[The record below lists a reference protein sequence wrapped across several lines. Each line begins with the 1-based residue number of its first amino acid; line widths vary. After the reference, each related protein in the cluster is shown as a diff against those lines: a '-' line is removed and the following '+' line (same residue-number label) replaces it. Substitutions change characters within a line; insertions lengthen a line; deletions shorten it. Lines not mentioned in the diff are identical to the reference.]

1 MNLRKHILDTLAGV
15 AVLLTAT
22 ACSGVFDG
30 IYDEVPATPTVT
42 EGQLLVDATSWKD
55 WYYVDFDSLRTYI
68 EQKDTA
74 GLLKAQTHFAH
85 FPIPTTLSGGAGDGQ
100 TGIYTYWFDVFGKGI
115 SVNEKRSF
123 TPADAQK
130 EPPSWSIAF
139 HRNNVRTNG
148 GAVLETNYKSMSEL
162 PKSSI
167 DFLGATF
174 QPDEWSENE
183 VWADQ
188 SQMLQSLIG
197 CQGIKINK
205 VLSTW
210 LRLDIPP
217 MPPAFTMNSH
227 VFIIRMKNGNYA
239 AVQLEN
245 YMNAEGAKCWLTI
258 NYKYPY

>member
-1 MNLRKHILDTLAGV
+1 MNLRKHILDTLASV

-22 ACSGVFDG
+22 ACNGVFDG

-123 TPADAQK
+123 TPADAQE
-130 EPPSWSIAF
+130 EPPSWSIAI

-148 GAVLETNYKSMSEL
+148 GAVLETNYTSTSWAR
-162 PKSSI
+162 PSSPTN
-167 DFLGATF
+167 GARTRCG
-174 QPDEWSENE
+174 PTSRRCSR
-183 VWADQ
+183 A
-188 SQMLQSLIG
+188 
-197 CQGIKINK
+197 
-205 VLSTW
+205 
-210 LRLDIPP
+210 
-217 MPPAFTMNSH
+217 
-227 VFIIRMKNGNYA
+227 
-239 AVQLEN
+239 
-245 YMNAEGAKCWLTI
+245 
-258 NYKYPY
+258 